1 MATAPTESREIE
13 QCLIGIEEQVTK
25 RLTDARKAGKEKRR
39 AERQKEKEEN
49 QRKKVNEQIKRDQ
62 RYDGLRKV
70 AQKELQ
76 EVHSCSGRICFLTD

>member
-1 MATAPTESREIE
+1 MATSPTRGIE
-13 QCLIGIEEQVTK
+13 QCLIGIEEQVMK
-25 RLTDARKAGKEKRR
+25 RLTDARKAEKRKKQ

-49 QRKKVNEQIKRDQ
+49 QRKKVNEQIERDQ

-76 EVHSCSGRICFLTD
+76 EVHLFWKQNLLSHGSI